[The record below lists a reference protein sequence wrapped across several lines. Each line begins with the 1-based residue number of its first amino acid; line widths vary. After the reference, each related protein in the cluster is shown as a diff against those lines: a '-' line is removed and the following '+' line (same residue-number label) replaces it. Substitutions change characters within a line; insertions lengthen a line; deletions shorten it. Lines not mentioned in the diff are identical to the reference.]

1 MTASGFTMRRYWIAL
16 IILVGMTVIPFI
28 VAFAANWLLQ
38 INNCAFDLKGGT
50 HCLIGGSDWGPALGF
65 VYLWASAVAA
75 TLLWASV
82 AGLAVW
88 SLLLVKGLAR
98 WRKGTGREAL

>member
-50 HCLIGGSDWGPALGF
+50 HCLIGGSDWGLPSALFICGP
-65 VYLWASAVAA
+65 
-75 TLLWASV
+75 
-82 AGLAVW
+82 
-88 SLLLVKGLAR
+88 AR
-98 WRKGTGREAL
+98 WLQRFCGHRWPDLPFGLCCLSKV